1 MSYGNSILI
10 VDNNP
15 TTRYNLKLCLWQLEC
30 TVHEAENQ
38 DEAITFILIQRPK
51 AVFVSLEFVKTNS
64 FDFLQKV
71 KELHDCALI
80 VYADKF
86 SKNDLMCCI
95 NTSINDVLINPCAQL
110 ERLRRI
116 VSLNLGDN
124 GTHGS

>member
-1 MSYGNSILI
+1 MYYGNSILI

-30 TVHEAENQ
+30 TVHETENEG
-38 DEAITFILIQRPK
+38 EAITFIVTQRPK
-51 AVFVSLEFVKTNS
+51 AVFISLEFVKTNN
-64 FDFLQKV
+64 FDLLHKV

-86 SKNDLMCCI
+86 SKDDLMCCI
-95 NTSINDVLINPCAQL
+95 NASANDVLLNPCTQF

-116 VSLNLGDN
+116 VSLNLGGN
-124 GTHGS
+124 GTYGS